1 MKVLINSCYGG
12 FGYSAKAISMY
23 LDAKAVKYTGEIV
36 DCYSTVTLEDGRKF
50 SSYDIDRDDPTI
62 IRIFEEIGSEECSG
76 DHSNLTCVEIPD
88 GCKDFYEI
96 SEYDGYESIEYWV
109 EATFDEVKDG
119 LSPEKLDIFA
129 KCGTIRL
136 I

>member
-12 FGYSAKAISMY
+12 FGYSAKALSMY
-23 LDAKAVKYTGEIV
+23 LDAKGMKYTGEIV
-36 DCYSTVTLEDGRKF
+36 DNYSRVTLENDREFG
-50 SSYDIDRDDPTI
+50 SYEIDRDDPTI

-88 GCKDFYEI
+88 GCKYQV

-109 EATFDEVKDG
+109 EATFDEIRDG
-119 LSPEKLDIFA
+119 LSAEKLDIFA
-129 KCGTIRL
+129 KCGTIKL